1 MHFHYYTIRINVL
14 ETSTKTNCSL
24 VQREEHSNACK
35 TPQAALG
42 DALPETTFGFQIS
55 PGIKDNVLLLPLPY
69 HTGL

>member
-1 MHFHYYTIRINVL
+1 MHFHYYTVCINVL

-35 TPQAALG
+35 MLQAALR

-55 PGIKDNVLLLPLPY
+55 AGIKDNMLLLPLPH